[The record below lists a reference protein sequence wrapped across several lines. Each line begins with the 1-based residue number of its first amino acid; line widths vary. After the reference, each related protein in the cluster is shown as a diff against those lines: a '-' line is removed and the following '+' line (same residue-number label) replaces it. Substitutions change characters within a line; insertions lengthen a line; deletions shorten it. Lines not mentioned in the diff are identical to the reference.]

1 MALVKNTRTGK
12 EANVPEHYVGHPV
25 LGADLEELNKVSSAA
40 PKKAKKSFFVAT
52 EEKEEQLAPE
62 IDIET
67 NEE

>member
-12 EANVPEHYVGHPV
+12 ETNVPEHYLGHPV

-40 PKKAKKSFFVAT
+40 PKKAKKPFFAMA
-52 EEKEEQLAPE
+52 EEQEEQPAPE